1 MKSVRAILVLAV
13 AAFAI
18 AVAPMA
24 WAADVVQGKI
34 KSVDPGKEIVTLD
47 NGTKLTIPPT
57 LTAEEKSALKPGA
70 KVRASYE
77 EKGGQKVATALIIV
91 PSR

>member
-1 MKSVRAILVLAV
+1 
-13 AAFAI
+13 
-18 AVAPMA
+18 
-24 WAADVVQGKI
+24 
-34 KSVDPGKEIVTLD
+34 
-47 NGTKLTIPPT
+47 

>member
-1 MKSVRAILVLAV
+1 MRVPRPDL
-13 AAFAI
+13 
-18 AVAPMA
+18 
-24 WAADVVQGKI
+24 
-34 KSVDPGKEIVTLD
+34 VTLD

-57 LTAEEKSALKPGA
+57 LTVEEKSALKPGVN
-70 KVRASYE
+70 VRAFYE